1 MRYCQHLVVNEY
13 FESRA
18 RKLAKRRFFQTFVLE
33 TIEPLSCKQ
42 LKFPGNFNCL
52 QHSGHERKVIQ
63 YHCLPKI
70 KQEVSYAGMT
80 KKKFTLSPYQ
90 HYLTPLMLKL
100 CRKSVDLSP
109 KSFLWMSTQPFTI
122 YLQCLPRGDPGSL
135 CANTRIRLLATHSFG
150 FNHELPTLQIL
161 GPSRV
166 KQKPFAILFWITDSF
181 LVWYPLTRYRLSSE
195 P

>member
-1 MRYCQHLVVNEY
+1 MLVW
-13 FESRA
+13 
-18 RKLAKRRFFQTFVLE
+18 Q
-33 TIEPLSCKQ
+33 
-42 LKFPGNFNCL
+42 
-52 QHSGHERKVIQ
+52 
-63 YHCLPKI
+63 
-70 KQEVSYAGMT
+70 
-80 KKKFTLSPYQ
+80 KKFTLSPYQ

-166 KQKPFAILFWITDSF
+166 KQKPFATLFWITDSF
-181 LVWYPLTRYRLSSE
+181 LVWYPLTRHRLSSE
-195 P
+195 PWKLLLHFASKRFILNWIIPISSGVGIHN